1 VKAIRRDPE
10 SMPQRRSDRAN
21 ARATLTARRPS
32 GARDNTQGIDAL
44 AILRDRRRVRSRVP
58 MPQSSEPAPR
68 RPSPIR
74 SEGHRPT
81 SLTIVGVY
89 PLFQRH
95 LVRAMVAGAVK

>member
-1 VKAIRRDPE
+1 METVVKAIRRDPE

-44 AILRDRRRVRSRVP
+44 AILRDRVP

>member
-1 VKAIRRDPE
+1 
-10 SMPQRRSDRAN
+10 
-21 ARATLTARRPS
+21 
-32 GARDNTQGIDAL
+32 
-44 AILRDRRRVRSRVP
+44 